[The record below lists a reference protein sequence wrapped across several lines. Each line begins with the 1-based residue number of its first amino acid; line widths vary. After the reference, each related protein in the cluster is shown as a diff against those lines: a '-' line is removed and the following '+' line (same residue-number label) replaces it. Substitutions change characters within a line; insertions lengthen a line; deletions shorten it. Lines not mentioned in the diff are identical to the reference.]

1 MKDAVTKLTKKV
13 SALTDKAKTPEDV
26 LRLANT
32 LAVLSNVDK
41 ELTR

>member
-32 LAVLSNVDK
+32 LATLKNIEMQGK
-41 ELTR
+41 